1 MAILKGLER
10 CMYISDII
18 DMSDYLVWSK
28 DMSGNL
34 LFVNKKAFDVFKK
47 LSSNDIIECPFN
59 ITDNSEN
66 NEDKIELDNKDMWL
80 RYSSEIVDKSDG
92 KKILVVA
99 KDITEEKKKE
109 QQLEKVL
116 DEKILEWKKEE
127 RERSERID
135 KSNKEVYR
143 ILNFI
148 KGEANEQ
155 A

>member
-1 MAILKGLER
+1 
-10 CMYISDII
+10 MYISDII